1 MYLRYFGLNEAPFS
15 ITPDPAF
22 VFLSPRHRDAL
33 AHLLYGIGKGGSGGF
48 VQLTGEVGTGK
59 TTLCRVMLEQ
69 IPEGTRIALLLNPL
83 VTPRE
88 LLAAI
93 SEELEIDT
101 SDSRD
106 STRLLVDRLNIYL
119 LDAHG
124 RGESVVV
131 VIDEAQNLSPE
142 ALEQVRLLTNLETAK
157 EKLLQIVLLGQP
169 ELRELLQRRNLRQ
182 LAQRI
187 TARYH
192 LSPLGPKDTHLYIQ
206 HRMQVAGAQR
216 NPFKRRAMNALYQRS
231 QGIPRLI
238 NIIADRS
245 LIAAYAKERADVT
258 AAMVHE
264 AANEVQ
270 LGERQVK
277 RLRWPWAVAAA
288 VTLAVVALGITY
300 FQDIRFAADPGSKGT
315 SLTDTNLA
323 NTNLADT
330 SQANTG
336 PSDTGQAITGQAEA
350 SPAEANGLKTE
361 NIASQAIVQ
370 DPPAQEVVV
379 QEAGVELPAP
389 PPEQDI
395 ATTLDSTW
403 LENHQQ
409 EVWQA
414 YADVWNDGGG
424 AGAVMAACN
433 GENRGGY
440 ACLRDQGSWSKIKR
454 LNLPVVLVLQ
464 GEYPSLLL
472 LRGMDEGRLLVGGGQ
487 PVTVTRNSVEN
498 LWLGTYF
505 VAWPQ
510 ASGWPAEIGRGD
522 NGPAAV
528 TVMEMAARVDVPYQ
542 GAQLF
547 DASFEHWLRGFQ
559 MRNGLEADGIVGRN
573 TLLYLMTASIEE
585 PQLLQTWR
593 N

>member
-1 MYLRYFGLNEAPFS
+1 MYLRYFGLNEVPFS

-119 LDAHG
+119 LDAHD

-216 NPFKRRAMNALYQRS
+216 NPFRRGAMNALYQRS

-288 VTLAVVALGITY
+288 ATLAVVALGVTY
-300 FQDIRFAADPGSKGT
+300 FQDIRFPAISGA
-315 SLTDTNLA
+315 TDTSVA
-323 NTNLADT
+323 
-330 SQANTG
+330 
-336 PSDTGQAITGQAEA
+336 DTGQANISQAEASQAEA
-350 SPAEANGLKTE
+350 SPAEANSLQVE
-361 NIASQAIVQ
+361 DIASPPIVQ
-370 DPPAQEVVV
+370 AQLAQEVEA
-379 QEAGVELPAP
+379 QETGVELSAP

-395 ATTLDSTW
+395 ATSLDSAW

-472 LRGMDEGRLLVGGGQ
+472 LRGMDEERLLVGGGQ
-487 PVTVTRNSVEN
+487 PITVTRNSVEN

-510 ASGWPAEIGRGD
+510 TSGWPAEIGRGD

-528 TVMEMAARVDVPYQ
+528 TVIEMAARVDVPYQ

-547 DASFEHWLRGFQ
+547 DASFEHWLKGFQ
-559 MRNGLEADGIVGRN
+559 MRNGLEADGIVGRH
-573 TLLYLMTASIEE
+573 TLLYLMMASIEE